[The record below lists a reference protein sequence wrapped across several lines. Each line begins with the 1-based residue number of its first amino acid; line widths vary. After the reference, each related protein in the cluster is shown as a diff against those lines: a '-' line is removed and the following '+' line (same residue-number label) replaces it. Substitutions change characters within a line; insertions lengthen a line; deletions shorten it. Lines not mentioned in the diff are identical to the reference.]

1 MTELKKR
8 FDDFSSPNFY
18 SRVSTDHILELY
30 IGLDEKGRKSIE
42 LRSAFNPRK
51 VKGTSAIEVN
61 QYDNQKYK
69 TIRFSLTDEEIS
81 GLFYTFCDD
90 LIEQTRDLTDEKGG
104 YNAIVVR
111 FHQWKKMFVSSKKDF
126 LNEAQIM
133 GLIGELLFL
142 RDQLSKRIGLPEA
155 LRSWSGQE
163 LTHKDFSYG
172 DTWSE
177 VKTIRRSSQVVHISS
192 LEQLDSEHDG
202 ELAVYALEK
211 MSTEYNGITLNKLIV
226 DIRNRFSDSDDRD
239 LFMSKVALQG
249 YEYHNYYDDF
259 VFELIYCKNFR
270 VSEDF
275 PKLIPGDVPEAVLK
289 ATYDID
295 LNKIAEFEIK
305 G

>member
-1 MTELKKR
+1 MTLKER
-8 FDDFSSPNFY
+8 FDTFTAPEYY
-18 SRVSTDHILELY
+18 SRVDTAHILELY
-30 IGLDEKGRKSIE
+30 VGLDEKGRKSIE
-42 LRSAFNPRK
+42 LRSKFNPRK

-61 QYDNQKYK
+61 QYDNQNYK

-81 GLFYTFCDD
+81 GLFYTFCED
-90 LIEQTRDLTDEKGG
+90 LVEQTRILTDEKEG
-104 YNAIVVR
+104 YNAIVLR
-111 FHQWKKMFVSSKKDF
+111 FHQWKKLFVSSKKDL

-142 RDQLSKRIGLPEA
+142 KDHLSKRIGLTEA

-172 DTWSE
+172 DTWTE
-177 VKTIRRSSQVVHISS
+177 VKTIRRSSIAVHISS

-226 DIRNRFSDSDDRD
+226 DIRNRFQDSDDRD

-259 VFELIYCKNFR
+259 VFELIYSKYFR
-270 VSEDF
+270 VSDGF
-275 PKLIPGDVPEAVLK
+275 PKLIPGDVPESILK

-295 LNKIAEFEIK
+295 LNKISEFEIK
-305 G
+305 D

>member
-1 MTELKKR
+1 MTLKER
-8 FDDFSSPNFY
+8 FDTFNTPEYY
-18 SRVSTDHILELY
+18 SRVDTDHILELY
-30 IGLDEKGRKSIE
+30 IGLDEKGRRSIE

-81 GLFYTFCDD
+81 GLFYTFCED
-90 LIEQTRDLTDEKGG
+90 LIDQTRNLPEESAG

-126 LNEAQIM
+126 LNEPQIM

-142 RDQLSKRIGLPEA
+142 RDQLSKRTGLSEA

-172 DTWSE
+172 DTWTE
-177 VKTIRRSSQVVHISS
+177 VKTIRRSSQSVHISS

-202 ELAVYALEK
+202 ELVVYALEK
-211 MSTEYNGITLNKLIV
+211 MSAEYKGITLNKLIV
-226 DIRNRFSDSDDRD
+226 EIRNLFSDSDDRD

-259 VFELIYCKNFR
+259 VYEKIYNKNFR
-270 VSEDF
+270 VNADF
-275 PKLIPGDVPEAVLK
+275 PRLTPDDVPEAVVK
-289 ATYDID
+289 TIYDID
-295 LNKIAEFEIK
+295 LNKIAEFEITD
-305 G
+305 

>member
-8 FDDFSSPNFY
+8 FDDFTSPNFY

-104 YNAIVVR
+104 YNAIIVR

-275 PKLIPGDVPEAVLK
+275 PKLIPEDVPEAVLK

-295 LNKIAEFEIK
+295 LNKITEFEIK
-305 G
+305 N

>member
-275 PKLIPGDVPEAVLK
+275 PKLIPGDVPEAILK

-295 LNKIAEFEIK
+295 LNKITDFEIK
-305 G
+305 D

>member
-1 MTELKKR
+1 MTLKER
-8 FDDFSSPNFY
+8 FDTFTVPEYY
-18 SRVSTDHILELY
+18 SRVDTDHILELY

-90 LIEQTRDLTDEKGG
+90 LIEQTRDLTDKKGG

-126 LNEAQIM
+126 LNESQIM

-177 VKTIRRSSQVVHISS
+177 VKTIRRSSQAVHISS

-259 VFELIYCKNFR
+259 VFELIYSKNFR

>member
-8 FDDFSSPNFY
+8 FDDFTSPNFY
-18 SRVSTDHILELY
+18 SRVSTDHVLELY

-90 LIEQTRDLTDEKGG
+90 LIEQTRELTDEKGG

-133 GLIGELLFL
+133 GLIGELLFM

-211 MSTEYNGITLNKLIV
+211 MSAEYNGITLNKLIV
-226 DIRNRFSDSDDRD
+226 NISNRFSDSDDRD

-295 LNKIAEFEIK
+295 LNKITEFEIK

>member
-1 MTELKKR
+1 MTLKER
-8 FDDFSSPNFY
+8 FDTFIVPEYY
-18 SRVSTDHILELY
+18 SRVDTDHILELY

-90 LIEQTRDLTDEKGG
+90 LIEQTRDLTDKKGG

-126 LNEAQIM
+126 LNESQIM

-177 VKTIRRSSQVVHISS
+177 VKTIRRSSQAVHISS

-259 VFELIYCKNFR
+259 VFELIYSKNFR

>member
-1 MTELKKR
+1 MTLKER
-8 FDDFSSPNFY
+8 FDTFTAPEYY
-18 SRVSTDHILELY
+18 SRVDTDHILELY
-30 IGLDEKGRKSIE
+30 VGLDEKGRKSIE
-42 LRSAFNPRK
+42 LRSKFNPRK

-61 QYDNQKYK
+61 QYDNQNYK

-81 GLFYTFCDD
+81 GLFYTFCED
-90 LIEQTRDLTDEKGG
+90 LVEQTRILTDEKEG
-104 YNAIVVR
+104 YNAIVLR
-111 FHQWKKMFVSSKKDF
+111 FHQWKKLFVSSKKDL

-142 RDQLSKRIGLPEA
+142 RDRLSKRIGLTEA

-172 DTWSE
+172 DTWTE
-177 VKTIRRSSQVVHISS
+177 VKTIRRSSLAVHISS

-226 DIRNRFSDSDDRD
+226 DIRNRFQDSDDRD

-259 VFELIYCKNFR
+259 VFELIYSKNFR
-270 VSEDF
+270 VSDGF
-275 PKLIPGDVPEAVLK
+275 PKLIPGDVPESILK

-295 LNKIAEFEIK
+295 LNKISEFEIK
-305 G
+305 D

>member
-1 MTELKKR
+1 MTLKER
-8 FDDFSSPNFY
+8 FDTFIVPEYY
-18 SRVSTDHILELY
+18 SRVDTDHILELY

-133 GLIGELLFL
+133 GLIGELLFM

-226 DIRNRFSDSDDRD
+226 DIRNCFSDSDDRD

-275 PKLIPGDVPEAVLK
+275 PKLIPGDIPEAVLK

-295 LNKIAEFEIK
+295 LNKITEFEIK

>member
-1 MTELKKR
+1 MTLKER
-8 FDDFSSPNFY
+8 FDTFTTPDFY
-18 SRVSTDHILELY
+18 SRVDTDHILELY
-30 IGLDEKGRKSIE
+30 IGLDEKGRRSIE

-61 QYDNQKYK
+61 QYDNQVYK
-69 TIRFSLTDEEIS
+69 TIRFSLTDDEIS
-81 GLFYTFCDD
+81 GLFYTFCEDM
-90 LIEQTRDLTDEKGG
+90 IEQTRGLADASAG
-104 YNAIVVR
+104 YNTIVVR

-172 DTWSE
+172 DTWTE
-177 VKTIRRSSQVVHISS
+177 VKTLRRSSQTVRISS

-211 MSTEYNGITLNKLIV
+211 MSSEYHGITLNKLIV
-226 DIRNRFSDSDDRD
+226 EIMNLFSDSDDRD

-259 VFELIYCKNFR
+259 VYEKIYNKNFR
-270 VSEDF
+270 INADF
-275 PKLIPGDVPEAVLK
+275 PRLTPGDVPEAVVK
-289 ATYDID
+289 AIYEID
-295 LNKIAEFEIK
+295 LNKIAEFEITD
-305 G
+305 

>member
-1 MTELKKR
+1 MTLKER
-8 FDDFSSPNFY
+8 FDTFTVPEYY
-18 SRVSTDHILELY
+18 SRVDTDHILELY
-30 IGLDEKGRKSIE
+30 IGLDENGRKSIE
-42 LRSAFNPRK
+42 LRSEFNPRK

-90 LIEQTRDLTDEKGG
+90 LIEQTRNLTDEKSG

-126 LNEAQIM
+126 LNESQIM

-142 RDQLSKRIGLPEA
+142 KDQLSKRIGLAEA

-172 DTWSE
+172 DTWTE
-177 VKTIRRSSQVVHISS
+177 VKTIRRSSQAVHISS
-192 LEQLDSEHDG
+192 LEQLDSEHNG

-226 DIRNRFSDSDDRD
+226 DIRNLFTDSDDRD

-259 VFELIYCKNFR
+259 VFELIYSKNFL
-270 VSEDF
+270 VSADF
-275 PKLIPGDVPEAVLK
+275 PKLIPGDVHEAILK

-295 LNKIAEFEIK
+295 LIKISDFEIK
-305 G
+305 D

>member
-1 MTELKKR
+1 MTLKER
-8 FDDFSSPNFY
+8 FDTFTVPEYY
-18 SRVSTDHILELY
+18 SRVDTDHILELY

-90 LIEQTRDLTDEKGG
+90 LIEQTRELTDEKGG

-172 DTWSE
+172 DTWTE
-177 VKTIRRSSQVVHISS
+177 VKTIRRSSQTVHISS

-259 VFELIYCKNFR
+259 VFELIYSKNFR
-270 VSEDF
+270 VNDTF

-295 LNKIAEFEIK
+295 LNKITGFEIK
-305 G
+305 D

>member
-1 MTELKKR
+1 MTLKER
-8 FDDFSSPNFY
+8 FDTFTVPEYY
-18 SRVSTDHILELY
+18 SRVDTDHILELY

-90 LIEQTRDLTDEKGG
+90 LIEQTRDLTDKKGG

-126 LNEAQIM
+126 LNESQIM

-177 VKTIRRSSQVVHISS
+177 VKTIRRSSQAVHISS

-202 ELAVYALEK
+202 ELAVYAL
-211 MSTEYNGITLNKLIV
+211 
-226 DIRNRFSDSDDRD
+226 
-239 LFMSKVALQG
+239 
-249 YEYHNYYDDF
+249 
-259 VFELIYCKNFR
+259 
-270 VSEDF
+270 
-275 PKLIPGDVPEAVLK
+275 
-289 ATYDID
+289 
-295 LNKIAEFEIK
+295 
-305 G
+305 

>member
-8 FDDFSSPNFY
+8 FDDFTSPNFY
-18 SRVSTDHILELY
+18 SRVSTDHVLELY

-90 LIEQTRDLTDEKGG
+90 LIEQTRDLADEKGG

-295 LNKIAEFEIK
+295 LNKITEFEIK

>member
-1 MTELKKR
+1 MTLKER
-8 FDDFSSPNFY
+8 FDTFTVPEYY
-18 SRVSTDHILELY
+18 SRVDTDHILELY

-104 YNAIVVR
+104 YNTIVVR

-295 LNKIAEFEIK
+295 LNKITEFEIK

>member
-1 MTELKKR
+1 MTLKER
-8 FDDFSSPNFY
+8 FDTFTVPEYY
-18 SRVSTDHILELY
+18 SRVDTDHILELY

-90 LIEQTRDLTDEKGG
+90 LIEQTRDLTDKKGG

-126 LNEAQIM
+126 LNESQIM

-155 LRSWSGQE
+155 QRSWSGQE

-177 VKTIRRSSQVVHISS
+177 VKTIRRSSQAVHISS

-259 VFELIYCKNFR
+259 VFELIYSKNFR

>member
-8 FDDFSSPNFY
+8 FDDFTSPNFY
-18 SRVSTDHILELY
+18 SRVSTDHVLELY

-90 LIEQTRDLTDEKGG
+90 LIEQTRELTDEKGG

-172 DTWSE
+172 DTWTE
-177 VKTIRRSSQVVHISS
+177 VKTIRRSSQTVHISS

-259 VFELIYCKNFR
+259 VFELIYSKNFR
-270 VSEDF
+270 VNDTF
-275 PKLIPGDVPEAVLK
+275 PKLIPGDVPEAILK

-295 LNKIAEFEIK
+295 LNKITDFEIK
-305 G
+305 D